1 LAFQEAVGDLHQG
14 EGVVHH
20 QGVEVGEER
29 HQEEVGEVELHQGEV
44 EEEELHQGGVGE
56 VEYPLGVEEVP
67 LLGGVGEVVF
77 HQGVVVAV
85 ELLQVEGVV
94 VVPHQ
99 GVGVGEVHLLV
110 VLEVVVI
117 LVLMTKDEYC

>member
-1 LAFQEAVGDLHQG
+1 
-14 EGVVHH
+14 
-20 QGVEVGEER
+20 
-29 HQEEVGEVELHQGEV
+29 V

-77 HQGVVVAV
+77 HQGVVV

-110 VLEVVVI
+110 VLEVVVL
-117 LVLMTKDEYC
+117 LVLMTKDEYY